1 MLGGRGKVSAMNVIL
16 DSCNDEA
23 YFYKFVKV
31 LYKKNRRKLWED
43 YPVRQNANTSE
54 KFLFQ
59 T

>member
-1 MLGGRGKVSAMNVIL
+1 MWTELEGMLGGRGKVSAMNVIL

-43 YPVRQNANTSE
+43 YPVR
-54 KFLFQ
+54 
-59 T
+59 